1 MATTIGKYLQA
12 VGLNYLFDL
21 FRNAGGFY
29 KDLEVVVT
37 SAIGCQI
44 GPDDHGMRVVKVDQE
59 KVSHH
64 YHPLNN
70 FPMRI
75 TLNQ

>member
-1 MATTIGKYLQA
+1 MATTIGKYLQ
-12 VGLNYLFDL
+12 GSGENYSYNLY
-21 FRNAGGFY
+21 RNAGGFY

-44 GPDDHGMRVVKVDQE
+44 GPDDHGMRVVKVDQD

-64 YHPLNN
+64 YQPLNN

>member
-1 MATTIGKYLQA
+1 MATTIGKYSQA
-12 VGLNYLFDL
+12 VGVIYLFDL
-21 FRNAGGFY
+21 YRNAGGFY

>member
-1 MATTIGKYLQA
+1 MFLSNWKSIC
-12 VGLNYLFDL
+12 
-21 FRNAGGFY
+21 RNAGGFF

-44 GPDDHGMRVVKVDQE
+44 GSDEHGMRVVKVKKDVIEHQ
-59 KVSHH
+59 

-70 FPMRI
+70 FPTR
-75 TLNQ
+75 LSL